1 LLQIVSEWRV
11 VLIREIMLETGT
23 ERIIAFIM

>member
-1 LLQIVSEWRV
+1 MLQIVSEWRV